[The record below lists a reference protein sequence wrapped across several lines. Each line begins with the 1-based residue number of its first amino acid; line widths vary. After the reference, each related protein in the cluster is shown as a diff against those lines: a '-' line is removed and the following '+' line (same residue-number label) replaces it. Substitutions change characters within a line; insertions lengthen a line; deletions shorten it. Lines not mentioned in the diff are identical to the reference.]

1 MTAHP
6 LPWSVQCIRLDG
18 ARKEWARYATE
29 KLAATEA
36 ARLCIVGCAA
46 EVVHNDTMPVEKEAR
61 SQ

>member
-1 MTAHP
+1 
-6 LPWSVQCIRLDG
+6 VQCIRLDG